1 MYNEYIFMLLALIQN
16 KKKKKSEQNHKR
28 DNMSED

>member
-1 MYNEYIFMLLALIQN
+1 MYNKYIFMLLAFNTEQ
-16 KKKKKSEQNHKR
+16 KEEKSEQNHKR